1 MKSAPS
7 IAFDYTPS
15 RIVTASV
22 VAIAALATVAPFLT
36 EIPLAAAL
44 AASTVPTPLA
54 IAAVRRFL
62 RPRFRRIARDATG
75 WKLVDAD
82 GNAHACDL
90 VADIRFA
97 HLVALDFRIDG
108 GGRFRAIV
116 GPDNLDRDTL
126 RRLVLRLARG
136 EVARAG

>member
-15 RIVTASV
+15 RVVAASV
-22 VAIAALATVAPFLT
+22 VAIAALATVSPFLT
-36 EIPLAAAL
+36 EIPRVA
-44 AASTVPTPLA
+44 A
-54 IAAVRRFL
+54 IAAGTIPPLVAFVALGRFM
-62 RPRFRRIARDATG
+62 RPKFRRIARDATG
-75 WKLVDAD
+75 WKLVDAE
-82 GNAHACDL
+82 GIAHPCELA
-90 VADIRFA
+90 ADVRFA
-97 HLVALDFRIDG
+97 YLIALDFRIDG

-136 EVARAG
+136 EVAQAG